1 MALDFFREQEAWSR
15 GFLRLAGVDEAGRG
29 PLAGPVVAAAVVF
42 PPGTE
47 LEGLND
53 SKKFSPKKRESLF
66 ETIQKLA
73 DFGIGIISERV
84 IDQVNIYQA
93 TRLAMK
99 EAIERLPKPPD
110 HLLIDGNMTLDL
122 PLSQEA
128 IVQGDAKVASIAA
141 ASILAKV
148 TRDRLMLEYHT
159 QYPLYGFDRHKGYP
173 SAKHIEAIHQYGL
186 SPIHRRSF
194 RVRPLEETAASR

>member
-1 MALDFFREQEAWSR
+1 VALDFFREQEAWSR